1 MSIVDLIFPKI
12 CVGCGM
18 EGEYICCRCRE
29 KMQKPE
35 QICPMCGKAS
45 LEGWVHP
52 RCRKKNGIERLM
64 IGLSYSGVVQGCLK
78 KVKYKSSWEIVEYLF
93 NLTDFGQMI
102 DFVVVDV
109 PMWRGKERERGFNQA
124 QVLAKL
130 FSVRYKVPNIS
141 ALVRVRPTLPMFGLS
156 KSERK
161 DNIESAFGVIKDAET
176 MLTGGKVVLIDDV
189 WTTGAT
195 MRECA
200 RILKQVGVREVCAL
214 ALAK

>member
-12 CVGCGM
+12 CVGCGS
-18 EGEYICCRCRE
+18 EGDYICFRCRE
-29 KMQKPE
+29 KMLKPE

-52 RCRKKNGIERLM
+52 RCRKKNGIDRLV
-64 IGLSYSGVVQGCLK
+64 IGLSYRGVVQSCLK

-93 NLTDFGQMI
+93 SLTDFGQLL

-124 QVLAKL
+124 QILAKL
-130 FSVRYKVPNIS
+130 FSSRYKIPNIS
-141 ALVRVRPTLPMFGLS
+141 PLLRVKPTRPMFGLS
-156 KSERK
+156 KNERQE
-161 DNIESAFGVIKDAET
+161 NIERAFEVINDIKP
-176 MLTGGKVVLIDDV
+176 MLSGHKVVLVDDV

-200 RILKQVGVREVCAL
+200 RILRQAGVREICAV